1 MNNFAA
7 YFERSV
13 EVYTSPFI
21 KSALAVFAG
30 YFIYILVCR
39 ALKKIAAKGFLDYQL
54 RIILGGIVKWILIVV
69 VILLCLGF
77 FGVSVGTLW
86 AALSGMLALIAV
98 GFIAVW
104 SVLSN
109 ILCSILLIIFP
120 PFRIGDEI
128 EIQEP
133 TSNFFVR
140 GKVVGTNMLF
150 TSLEA
155 TPKTRLTPP
164 SSAYLIIYFSRS
176 TYAAFREKV
185 PNHFRN
191 LSHEARNRINNY
203 FLWNARQGTGYPA
216 VPIEQ

>member
-21 KSALAVFAG
+21 KSALAVVAG

-54 RIILGGIVKWILIVV
+54 RIVLGNIVKWILIIV

-86 AALSGMLALIAV
+86 AALSGVLALIAV

-109 ILCSILLIIFP
+109 ILCSILLIVFP

-133 TSNFFVR
+133 TSNFSVR

-155 TPKTRLTPP
+155 TNHEDEVDGTILR
-164 SSAYLIIYFSRS
+164 
-176 TYAAFREKV
+176 V
-185 PNHFRN
+185 PNNIFFQKYVRCIPGKGTES
-191 LSHEARNRINNY
+191 LQKFVARG
-203 FLWNARQGTGYPA
+203 Q
-216 VPIEQ
+216 EQE

>member
-1 MNNFAA
+1 M
-7 YFERSV
+7 ERFNRFLV
-13 EVYTSPFI
+13 DTTEIYTAPFI
-21 KSALAVFAG
+21 KSVLAIAAAI
-30 YFIYILVCR
+30 FIYSLICR

-54 RIILGGIVKWILIVV
+54 RIILARIIKWIIVV
-69 VILLCLGF
+69 IVILLCLGF

-86 AALSGMLALIAV
+86 AALSGVLALIAV

-140 GKVVGTNMLF
+140 GKVVDTNMMF

-155 TPKTRLTPP
+155 TNPEDE
-164 SSAYLIIYFSRS
+164 ADS
-176 TYAAFREKV
+176 TILRV
-185 PNHFRN
+185 PNNIFFQKYVRCIPGKGTES
-191 LSHEARNRINNY
+191 LQKFVARS
-203 FLWNARQGTGYPA
+203 Q
-216 VPIEQ
+216 EQD

>member
-1 MNNFAA
+1 MEKFIQYLVDTTELYSA
-7 YFERSV
+7 
-13 EVYTSPFI
+13 PFI
-21 KSALAVFAG
+21 KSVLAIAAAVL
-30 YFIYILVCR
+30 IYSLICR

-54 RIILGGIVKWILIVV
+54 RIILASIIKWIFIAI

-133 TSNFFVR
+133 TSSFFVR
-140 GKVVGTNMLF
+140 GKVVGTNMLY
-150 TSLEA
+150 TSLE
-155 TPKTRLTPP
+155 
-164 SSAYLIIYFSRS
+164 S
-176 TYAAFREKV
+176 TNPEDEAESTILRV
-185 PNHFRN
+185 PNNIFFQKYVRCIPGKGTES
-191 LSHEARNRINNY
+191 LQKFIARS
-203 FLWNARQGTGYPA
+203 Q
-216 VPIEQ
+216 EQE

>member
-1 MNNFAA
+1 MNNFAD
-7 YFERSV
+7 YFERSI
-13 EVYTSPFI
+13 EIYTAPFI
-21 KSALAVFAG
+21 KSALAVIVG
-30 YFIYILVCR
+30 YFIYIIICR
-39 ALKKIAAKGFLDYQL
+39 ALRKIAAKGFLDYQL
-54 RIILGGIVKWILIVV
+54 RVILGGIVKWIIIAV
-69 VILLCLGF
+69 VILSCLGF

-86 AALSGMLALIAV
+86 AALSGVLALVAV

-150 TSLEA
+150 TSLESTNGDDRQTDGTILRIPNNIFFQKYVRCIPGRGTESLQKYVA
-155 TPKTRLTPP
+155 
-164 SSAYLIIYFSRS
+164 RS
-176 TYAAFREKV
+176 
-185 PNHFRN
+185 
-191 LSHEARNRINNY
+191 
-203 FLWNARQGTGYPA
+203 Q
-216 VPIEQ
+216 EQE

>member
-1 MNNFAA
+1 MNNFAD
-7 YFERSV
+7 YFEKSV
-13 EVYTSPFI
+13 EVYTAPFI
-21 KSALAVFAG
+21 KSALAVVAG
-30 YFIYILVCR
+30 YFLYMLICR

-54 RIILGGIVKWILIVV
+54 RIILGGIVKWIIIVV

-86 AALSGMLALIAV
+86 ATLSGVLALVAV

-109 ILCSILLIIFP
+109 ILCSILLIIFS

-140 GKVVGTNMLF
+140 GKVVGTNMMF
-150 TSLEA
+150 TSLEV
-155 TPKTRLTPP
+155 TNSGDESDGTILR
-164 SSAYLIIYFSRS
+164 
-176 TYAAFREKV
+176 V
-185 PNHFRN
+185 PNNIFFQKYVRCIPGKGTES
-191 LSHEARNRINNY
+191 LQKFVARS
-203 FLWNARQGTGYPA
+203 Q
-216 VPIEQ
+216 EQE

>member
-1 MNNFAA
+1 MENFNH
-7 YFERSV
+7 YFTDHI
-13 EVYTSPFI
+13 EVYTAPFI
-21 KSALAVFAG
+21 KSALAVAAG
-30 YFIYILVCR
+30 ILLYSLVCR

-54 RIILGGIVKWILIVV
+54 RIILGGIVKWIIVAV

-86 AALSGMLALIAV
+86 AALSGVLALVAV

-133 TSNFFVR
+133 TSSFFVR
-140 GKVVGTNMLF
+140 GKVVSTNMLF
-150 TSLEA
+150 TSLETTSPEDGA
-155 TPKTRLTPP
+155 DGTILR
-164 SSAYLIIYFSRS
+164 
-176 TYAAFREKV
+176 V
-185 PNHFRN
+185 PNNIFFQKYVRCIPGKGTES
-191 LSHEARNRINNY
+191 LQK
-203 FLWNARQGTGYPA
+203 FVARQQ
-216 VPIEQ
+216 EQK

>member
-21 KSALAVFAG
+21 KSALAVVAG

-69 VILLCLGF
+69 AILLCLGF

-155 TPKTRLTPP
+155 TNPEDE
-164 SSAYLIIYFSRS
+164 ADS
-176 TYAAFREKV
+176 TILRV
-185 PNHFRN
+185 PNNIFFQKYVRCIPGKGTES
-191 LSHEARNRINNY
+191 LQKFVARS
-203 FLWNARQGTGYPA
+203 Q
-216 VPIEQ
+216 EQD

>member
-21 KSALAVFAG
+21 KSALAVVAG

-155 TPKTRLTPP
+155 TNPEDEADTTILR
-164 SSAYLIIYFSRS
+164 
-176 TYAAFREKV
+176 V
-185 PNHFRN
+185 PNNIFFQKYVRCIPGKGTES
-191 LSHEARNRINNY
+191 LQKFVARS
-203 FLWNARQGTGYPA
+203 Q
-216 VPIEQ
+216 EQD

>member
-1 MNNFAA
+1 MNNFAD
-7 YFERSV
+7 YFQKSV
-13 EVYTSPFI
+13 ELYTAPFI
-21 KSALAVFAG
+21 KSAIAIVAG
-30 YFIYILVCR
+30 YFLYILVCR

-54 RIILGGIVKWILIVV
+54 RIILGGIVKWIIIVV

-86 AALSGMLALIAV
+86 AALSGVLALVAV

-140 GKVVGTNMLF
+140 GKVVGTNMMF
-150 TSLEA
+150 TSLETTNPEDEA
-155 TPKTRLTPP
+155 D
-164 SSAYLIIYFSRS
+164 S
-176 TYAAFREKV
+176 TILRV
-185 PNHFRN
+185 PNNIFFQKYVRCIPGKGTES
-191 LSHEARNRINNY
+191 LQKFVARS
-203 FLWNARQGTGYPA
+203 Q
-216 VPIEQ
+216 EQD